1 MSATAPRRFL
11 GMDRELLMWVLVIL
25 ALIVIGY
32 LLDLYLGY
40 T

>member
-1 MSATAPRRFL
+1 MSTTAPRRIL

-25 ALIVIGY
+25 ALIVVGY

>member
-1 MSATAPRRFL
+1 MSTTAPRRIL
-11 GMDRELLMWVLVIL
+11 GVDRELLLWILLIL

>member
-1 MSATAPRRFL
+1 MSTTAPRRIL
-11 GMDRELLMWVLVIL
+11 GMDRELLLWILVII

>member
-1 MSATAPRRFL
+1 MSATAPRRIL
-11 GMDRELLMWVLVIL
+11 GMDRELLMWILVII
-25 ALIVIGY
+25 ALVIIGY